1 VKSNSRSWGR
11 VRSGAIG
18 ETTWIRIST
27 HAGRPTRC
35 QSNMKHA
42 RSVWPLLTI
51 FDLFQVNSR
60 EQVVTKLQVAYRVR

>member
-1 VKSNSRSWGR
+1 
-11 VRSGAIG
+11 
-18 ETTWIRIST
+18 
-27 HAGRPTRC
+27 
-35 QSNMKHA
+35 MKHA